1 MVYDFHTHT
10 VLSDGE
16 SIPIE
21 VIRFSHVRGYRVI
34 ALTDHVSASNMAR
47 IIDELKRDCS
57 IAVKNWDILAIP
69 GVEISNVP
77 KNEIKDLA
85 RNAKELGAK
94 IVVIHGESPIED
106 VEPGTNYEAVTCE
119 YVDVLAHPGLITEE
133 ELRLAKSNG
142 IFIELSSRKGH
153 SMGNGHVAKY
163 GLKEGVNF
171 IVNSDSH
178 KKEDLLLEGEQEKVI
193 LCAGLD
199 KSLIHTITVENP
211 NLLLKKLDY

>member
-21 VIRFSHVRGYRVI
+21 VIRFSHVCGYGVI
-34 ALTDHVSASNMAR
+34 ALTDHVSASNLAR

-77 KNEIKDLA
+77 RNEVKDLA
-85 RNAKELGAK
+85 RKAKELGAR
-94 IVVIHGESPIED
+94 IVVVHGESPIED
-106 VEPGTNYEAVTCE
+106 VEPGTNYEAVTCK
-119 YVDVLAHPGLITEE
+119 YVDVLAHPGLIAEE
-133 ELRLAKSNG
+133 ELRLARENN

-153 SMGNGHVAKY
+153 SMGNGHIAKY
-163 GLKEGVNF
+163 GLRAGVNF
-171 IVNSDSH
+171 IVDSDSH
-178 KKEDLLLEGEQEKVI
+178 KKEDLLLEGEQKKVI

-199 KSLIHTITVENP
+199 KSLIHTITVDNP
-211 NLLLKKLDY
+211 KLLLKKLGY

>member
-1 MVYDFHTHT
+1 MICDFHTHT

-34 ALTDHVSASNMAR
+34 ALTDHVSASNMTR
-47 IIDELKRDCS
+47 VIDELKRDCS

-77 KNEIKDLA
+77 RNEVKGLA
-85 RNAKELGAK
+85 KKAKELGAR
-94 IVVIHGESPIED
+94 IVVMHGESPIEK

-119 YVDVLAHPGLITEE
+119 HVDLLAHPGLITEE

-163 GLKEGVNF
+163 GLKIGVNF
-171 IVNSDSH
+171 LVNSDSH
-178 KKEDLLLEGEQEKVI
+178 KEDDMLVEGEQEKVI

-211 NLLLKKLDY
+211 NLLLKKLGY

>member
-1 MVYDFHTHT
+1 MIYDFHNHT

-21 VIRFSHVRGYRVI
+21 VIRFSHVRGYGVI
-34 ALTDHVSASNMAR
+34 GLTDHVSASNMCR
-47 IIDELKRDCS
+47 VIDELKRDCS

-77 KNEIKDLA
+77 KNEVKDLA
-85 RNAKELGAK
+85 RKAKELGAG
-94 IVVIHGESPIED
+94 IVVVHGESPIEK

-119 YVDVLAHPGLITEE
+119 HVDVLAHPGLITEE
-133 ELRLAKSNG
+133 ELKIARSNN
-142 IFIELSSRKGH
+142 IFIELTWRKGH

-163 GLKEGVNF
+163 GLKAGVNF
-171 IVNSDSH
+171 LVNSDSH
-178 KKEDLLLEGEQEKVI
+178 KEGDMLAEGDQENVI

-199 KSLIHTITVENP
+199 KSLVYTITVENP
-211 NLLLKKLDY
+211 KLLLKKLGY